1 MLCIFIVPVPT
12 FLGIFFNKLEA
23 ELSFNHLRD
32 ESQEVVNLM
41 SHGSPSL
48 GSGSSSHGTL
58 LEDRSP
64 FHDYRDPN
72 LSFSLYINRP
82 SPFMKAS

>member
-1 MLCIFIVPVPT
+1 MLCLFFVPAPA

-23 ELSFNHLRD
+23 EVSFNHLRD

-41 SHGSPSL
+41 SHKSPSL

-72 LSFSLYINRP
+72 LSLSLYINRTP
-82 SPFMKAS
+82 PYEG